1 LNRGKGKLRF
11 KKGCKSA
18 KFRKTGANVHLELKT
33 RVVMQLALKT
43 MIMYERYS
51 ERRREELL

>member
-18 KFRKTGANVHLELKT
+18 KFRKNRGKYAH
-33 RVVMQLALKT
+33 RVENEGSNAVGPKNDDHV
-43 MIMYERYS
+43 
-51 ERRREELL
+51 